1 MIVGLQF
8 TNVKRLEHLM
18 NNKSYTNHLY
28 VVIKRSQAVASHGN
42 PRNVTAAA

>member
-8 TNVKRLEHLM
+8 ANVKRFKHLM
-18 NNKSYTNHLY
+18 NGKSYTNHLY

-42 PRNVTAAA
+42 PRNVTTVA